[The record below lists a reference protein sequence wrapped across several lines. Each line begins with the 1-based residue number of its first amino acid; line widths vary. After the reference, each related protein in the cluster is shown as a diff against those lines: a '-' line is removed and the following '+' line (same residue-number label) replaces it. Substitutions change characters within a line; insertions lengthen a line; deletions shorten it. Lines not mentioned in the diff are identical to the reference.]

1 MVRASHANI
10 AYPRLEEA
18 KERPTSALTLNAH
31 SFLTKSPQGMS
42 QMLTK
47 ATQLDR
53 TPLYVIAGGRGG
65 SGDDG
70 GCVVRNF
77 LFVPVYTIEIEY
89 NYGRTSFVLRRDPK
103 PTRVLRKT

>member
-65 SGDDG
+65 GVGMMGDALLG
-70 GCVVRNF
+70 TFC
-77 LFVPVYTIEIEY
+77 LYPCT
-89 NYGRTSFVLRRDPK
+89 L
-103 PTRVLRKT
+103 